1 MTSVAQMRKQAVALH
16 QEGRHGAARA
26 AYTACLASQPQDAGL
41 WSNLG
46 ALLRSMGEPDLS
58 RHAQERAFALEPDNL
73 VVRNNLANI
82 LSDIGL
88 HERALALRLSLM
100 QDQPDN
106 PAHGALAGKSL
117 RALGAFERALR
128 LLDGNIARF
137 PAHAESRIQ
146 RALTALTAGD
156 YAQGFTDFAAR
167 WDSGELTPRKMATPK
182 YQGESLSGQTVLVL
196 PEQGHGDVMAM
207 LRFLPVLKARGA
219 GRVLVVVEK
228 PLLRVLAAIDGAD
241 WIGLQA
247 DLREPYQLYA
257 DVMDLPRWHFA
268 PDIAAN
274 AAPDA
279 AQNTVVPPPV
289 TLHLPED
296 SRARAAGL
304 LAPYGDRFKIGVVW
318 TGSQTYRGNSLRSIS
333 HRRFHDWI
341 GLQGVQLFSLYK
353 GPELGALSGD
363 GSDAFILDLG
373 GSDRDF
379 ADCAAVMAGLD
390 LVVTTC
396 TATAHL
402 AGALGVKTWTLL
414 HWDPFWM
421 WGQGRDDSAWY
432 PAMRL
437 WRQDKPRDWDGV
449 FARLA
454 PALQTEVTAW
464 QGAWRK
470 GLS

>member
-1 MTSVAQMRKQAVALH
+1 MTSAALMRDEAVRLH
-16 QEGRHGAARA
+16 REGRHDAARA
-26 AYTACLASQPQDAGL
+26 AYTACLAHRPQDAGM

-46 ALLRSMGEPDLS
+46 ALLRVMGEPDLA
-58 RHAQERAFALEPDNL
+58 RHAQEKAFALDPDSL

-82 LSDIGL
+82 LNDLGA
-88 HERALALRLSLM
+88 HARALELRLALM
-100 QDQPDN
+100 QAQPDH
-106 PAHGALAGKSL
+106 PAHAAMAAKSL
-117 RALGAFERALR
+117 RALGAFARAQK
-128 LLDGNIARF
+128 LLDANLARF
-137 PAHAESRIQ
+137 PDHAESRIQ

-167 WDSGELTPRKMATPK
+167 WETGELTPRQMRTPK
-182 YQGESLSGQTVLVL
+182 YQGEALTGQSVLVL

-207 LRFLPVLKARGA
+207 LRFLPILKARGA
-219 GRVLVVVEK
+219 GRVLVAVEK
-228 PLLRVLAAIDGAD
+228 PLVRVLSAIEGAD
-241 WIGLQA
+241 WIGHVD
-247 DLREPYQLYA
+247 DLREPYQLYT

-268 PDIAAN
+268 DHADLPA
-274 AAPDA
+274 
-279 AQNTVVPPPV
+279 PV

-296 SRARAAGL
+296 SRARARGL
-304 LAPYGDRFKIGVVW
+304 LAPYGERFKIGVVW
-318 TGSQTYRGNSLRSIS
+318 TGSQTYRGNTLRSVS

-341 GLQGVQLFSLYK
+341 DLPDTQLFSLYK
-353 GPELGALSGD
+353 GPDLAALKAD

-373 GSDRDF
+373 GQDRDF

-402 AGALGVKTWTLL
+402 AGAMGVKTWTLL

-421 WGQGRDDSAWY
+421 WGQGHEDSPWY

-437 WRQDKPRDWDGV
+437 WRQSAPRDWDGV
-449 FARLA
+449 FARLR
-454 PALQTEVTAW
+454 PALLAEIAAW